1 MRTPTRVRSARRTT
15 PRVAALTAPLAVAA
29 LALTLTACGGTVDE
43 EAGDASP
50 APAPSSS
57 AATPSDDTSTAT
69 SDDTS
74 TNPSAPAAEQGLE
87 VDVEIADGSVTPS
100 GKRVEA
106 AVGEPI
112 TLNVTSDAEAEIHVH
127 STPDEEFEI
136 EPGTSQ
142 HTFTID
148 TPGVVEV
155 ELHDPALQ
163 ILSVAVS

>member
-1 MRTPTRVRSARRTT
+1 M
-15 PRVAALTAPLAVAA
+15 AA

-69 SDDTS
+69 S
-74 TNPSAPAAEQGLE
+74 APPAEQGLE